1 MICSNLLV
9 SSVDW
14 ILEPNAEREI
24 LLPWLLGD
32 SDAEIKEQVVAYI
45 ASVVRDPYRPR
56 LEDRGSGVFSVGAV
70 PGTRI
75 GLVWTLDTAGHQV
88 VLAYVG

>member
-1 MICSNLLV
+1 M
-9 SSVDW
+9 SSVEW
-14 ILEPNAEREI
+14 TLEPNAEREI

-32 SDAEIKEQVVAYI
+32 SDSQITELVVAYI
-45 ASVVRDPYRPR
+45 AGLVRDPYRPH
-56 LEDRGSGVFSVGAV
+56 LEDQETGVFSVRAV

-75 GLVWTLDTAGHQV
+75 GLVWTLDTEGHQV